1 MRKSLIL
8 TNLGG
13 YPMLRLSQFPLQEK
27 AELLAFDFRHLVS
40 TSDSDGGFDALAQG
54 NFRLIIDDW
63 EGDLF
68 LPVTVK
74 MLRQRLKFETE

>member
-1 MRKSLIL
+1 
-8 TNLGG
+8 
-13 YPMLRLSQFPLQEK
+13 MLRLSQFPLQEK

-40 TSDSDGGFDALAQG
+40 TSDSDGGFDALNLVAQG